1 MACEACPNGE
11 CLERKA
17 TAIADT
23 DFKLKLLEPSEPWM
37 VSEAGP
43 KEKPPC
49 DVRCI
54 AADSKDDI

>member
-1 MACEACPNGE
+1 MSSAA
-11 CLERKA
+11 KA
-17 TAIADT
+17 GRLSPGRPAD
-23 DFKLKLLEPSEPWM
+23 FALPGM

-54 AADSKDDI
+54 AADSKDGI